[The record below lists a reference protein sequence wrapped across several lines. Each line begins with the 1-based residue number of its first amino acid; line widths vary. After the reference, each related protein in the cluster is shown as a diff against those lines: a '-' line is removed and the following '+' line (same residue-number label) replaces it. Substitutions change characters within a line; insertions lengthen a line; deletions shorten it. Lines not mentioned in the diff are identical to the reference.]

1 MCLYKLKA
9 IIVVLLDTENST
21 ISRYDKTKQASNI
34 KGSCSS
40 QRTKGTKEEQ
50 TKGGFSDRNTE
61 GRHHDV
67 NKNDENLVK
76 YFFLKVCYLDCAKF
90 YGLLGVIVDDG
101 YKVVTNVHLLRVT
114 AWVGFTGRHQCG
126 NMEDN

>member
-21 ISRYDKTKQASNI
+21 ISRYKTKQNKQASNI
-34 KGSCSS
+34 KGSYSS

-76 YFFLKVCYLDCAKF
+76 YLFLKVCYLDCAKF

-114 AWVGFTGRHQCG
+114 A
-126 NMEDN
+126 

>member
-1 MCLYKLKA
+1 MILKTA
-9 IIVVLLDTENST
+9 QNKET
-21 ISRYDKTKQASNI
+21 RQKQASNI

-40 QRTKGTKEEQ
+40 HRTKDTGKRNKSKLISQ
-50 TKGGFSDRNTE
+50 TEIARGGIPCRQQ
-61 GRHHDV
+61 RR
-67 NKNDENLVK
+67 KPRQL
-76 YFFLKVCYLDCAKF
+76 FFLKVCYLDCAKF
-90 YGLLGVIVDDG
+90 DGLLGVIVDDG

>member
-1 MCLYKLKA
+1 M
-9 IIVVLLDTENST
+9 
-21 ISRYDKTKQASNI
+21 
-34 KGSCSS
+34 
-40 QRTKGTKEEQ
+40 KEEQ

-76 YFFLKVCYLDCAKF
+76 YLFLKVCYLDCAKF
-90 YGLLGVIVDDG
+90 YRLLGVIVDDC

-114 AWVGFTGRHQCG
+114 A
-126 NMEDN
+126 